1 METFKFGDSNI
12 VYPPHPPPEKKNG
25 DSGFAHIPHHK
36 NGPKQMLRDEPKPKI
51 NMLVAFINLFIY

>member
-1 METFKFGDSNI
+1 METFKFADSGS
-12 VYPPHPPPEKKNG
+12 PLPKKNG

-51 NMLVAFINLFIY
+51 NMLVAFIN